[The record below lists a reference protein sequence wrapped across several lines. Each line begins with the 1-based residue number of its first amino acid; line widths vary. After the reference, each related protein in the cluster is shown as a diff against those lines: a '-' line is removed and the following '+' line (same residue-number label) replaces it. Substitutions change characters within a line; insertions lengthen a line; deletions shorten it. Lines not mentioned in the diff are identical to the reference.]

1 VHGYSRETIR
11 VYLID
16 DHDIVRR
23 GLRDLM
29 AAKHD
34 IAVVGDSGDD
44 RNAAARIVR
53 AEPDVLVADLRLDGG
68 SGVRVCRDVHAQTP
82 AVRFLL
88 LTSAHEDEALAACL
102 LCGASG
108 YQTKLVNS
116 SEILDNVRQV
126 GAGRDLISPQDAEQA
141 RARLLAQDWYDDLER
156 TVLEQMLDGWTDERI
171 AQEAGLDLELVR
183 AAVDRVIAKA
193 TSED

>member
-1 VHGYSRETIR
+1 MHGYSREPIR

-23 GLRDLM
+23 GLLDLM
-29 AAKHD
+29 SAKHD
-34 IAVVGDSGDD
+34 ISVVGDSGDD
-44 RNAAARIVR
+44 RQAADRIVR
-53 AEPDVLVADLRLDGG
+53 AAPDVLVADLRLDGG
-68 SGVRVCRDVHAQTP
+68 SGVRVCRDVRSKAP

-116 SEILDNVRQV
+116 SDILENVRRV
-126 GAGRDLISPQDAEQA
+126 GSGRDLISAEDAARA
-141 RARLLAQDWYDDLER
+141 RARLLAQDGYGELDR
-156 TVLEQMLDGWTDERI
+156 VVLARMLDGWTDERI
-171 AQEAGLDLELVR
+171 AEDLDLDPGSAR
-183 AAVDRVIAKA
+183 AAVDRVIARA
-193 TSED
+193 TSEA